1 MPRKLLIAVLVLA
14 LAPPLAFAADVPRFR
29 GPQADG
35 IYAETGLLQTW
46 PEGGPRL
53 KWRLDGLGE
62 TYASMTV
69 VDGRIYTTGLADGRG
84 SVFALSTG
92 GEVLWRQD
100 YGEEFD
106 GRGYPGTRNTPTVYR
121 GKLFLLSSLGKAVSL
136 DAMTGAI
143 RWERDL
149 LGDFGGENT
158 YFGMAEQPLIVDGQV
173 IYTPGGADA
182 SLAAFDPDTG
192 ETLWTTTGLSEN
204 AAYCSARLFETGGHR
219 QIVTAVAT
227 KLAGVDPGSGEVLW
241 THPVEVEYNIQAN
254 SPAFIG
260 DRIYLSHGYG
270 QGGRLVQLAADGR
283 SVEEKWTEPDIDVH
297 HGGMVVLDGRIYGAA
312 DNGTWAILDAE
323 SGEIVASARR
333 RGKGSIVYADG
344 RLYGYTEKGEVLLV
358 DPDPES
364 FEVVG
369 SFEITEGDGN
379 HWSHPVVANG
389 TLYVRHGDV
398 LMAYDVRDPAKV
410 RAAFPPCLGG

>member
-1 MPRKLLIAVLVLA
+1 MHHRIAILA
-14 LAPPLAFAADVPRFR
+14 LTASLVAPLAFAADVPRFR
-29 GPQADG
+29 GPQSDG
-35 IYAETGLLQTW
+35 IYAETGLLQSW

-53 KWRLDGLGE
+53 KWRVDGLGE
-62 TYASMTV
+62 SYASMTV

-92 GEVLWRQD
+92 GELLWRQD

-121 GKLFLLSSLGKAVSL
+121 GKLFLLSSLGMAVSM
-136 DAMTGAI
+136 DAETGAV
-143 RWERDL
+143 RWQRDL
-149 LGDFGGENT
+149 LADYGGENT

-173 IYTPGGADA
+173 IYTPGGTDA
-182 SLAAFDPDTG
+182 SVAAFDPDTG
-192 ETLWTTTGLSEN
+192 ETLWTSTGLSESS
-204 AAYCSARLFETGGHR
+204 AYCSARLFDNGTHR

-227 KLAGVDPGSGEVLW
+227 KLVGLDPGTGEVLW

-254 SPAFIG
+254 SPAFAG
-260 DRIYLSHGYG
+260 DGIYVSHGYG
-270 QGGRLVQLAADGR
+270 QGGRLVQLAEDGR
-283 SVEEKWTEPDIDVH
+283 SVGEKWTEPDVDVH
-297 HGGMVVLDGRIYGAA
+297 HGGMVVSGGHIYGAA
-312 DNGTWAILDAE
+312 DNGTWAVIDAD
-323 SGEIVASARR
+323 SGEVVNSVRR
-333 RGKGSIVYADG
+333 RGKGSMVYADG

-364 FEVVG
+364 YEVVG
-369 SFEITEGDGN
+369 SFEITEGEGH

-398 LMAYDVRDPAKV
+398 LMAYDVRDSSQIRP
-410 RAAFPPCLGG
+410 AFPYCLGG